1 MLWFDARWL
10 HQNTAEWHLSEIS
23 WMISMVIVYFGAATP
38 VCRNLHLKYMEISS
52 IVKYVKLHA
61 RRHDKD
67 GVC

>member
-1 MLWFDARWL
+1 
-10 HQNTAEWHLSEIS
+10 
-23 WMISMVIVYFGAATP
+23 MISMVIVYFGAATP

-52 IVKYVKLHA
+52 IVKYIKMDA